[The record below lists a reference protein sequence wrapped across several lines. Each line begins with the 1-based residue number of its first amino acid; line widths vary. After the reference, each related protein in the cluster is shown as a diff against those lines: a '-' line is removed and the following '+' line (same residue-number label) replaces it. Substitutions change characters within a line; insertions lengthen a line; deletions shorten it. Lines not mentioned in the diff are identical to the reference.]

1 MSTSVITQ
9 ENTEI
14 KQQPYLLFMMHE
26 IFDDLAEDLDDS
38 VIEKLRDAFHPT
50 SPAERIKAAQSI
62 VNEDQ
67 SGFAQLILARNYANT
82 EQKLEHYKKAVEVS
96 KNADDHAASA
106 LIFALASI
114 ELSELLWSEGK
125 REEAIAVLN
134 ETEIEELQVGQYFTD
149 AIRFS
154 LMTYLLC
161 EKQIEKARE
170 ILNGESVPT
179 LEWHYANALLK
190 FIEQGDCNYSRGAA
204 AAAFGFDDE
213 MLEHFADTAF
223 NTMFEALEQG
233 DESSAEDIDIEGY
246 FLDRYVRVTGEA
258 WRSTDGALTWLKDW
272 RDDGLARVGE
282 EETIDEARVKRIES
296 ELEILGSHLERE
308 DFKEARKSF
317 AKVLRDAN
325 RLNDGGAM
333 FEEIIATVARV
344 DEALEGNMVAT
355 ELEKRAEWLKEQ
367 EKTAKPEALAN
378 SYADLSVLL
387 SEIPGQEK
395 LIESSAKKALEYLE
409 KNPSRASTH
418 VEQIALSIIGSLAI
432 QNEDW
437 TALESNAKRIAEIV
451 EQTSSS
457 NHLDMIDALQLLRMS
472 LRMQERLDEEK
483 AVAERIYAIDEFADE
498 RYEEGDCDDECDHDH

>member
-1 MSTSVITQ
+1 
-9 ENTEI
+9 
-14 KQQPYLLFMMHE
+14 
-26 IFDDLAEDLDDS
+26 
-38 VIEKLRDAFHPT
+38 
-50 SPAERIKAAQSI
+50 
-62 VNEDQ
+62 
-67 SGFAQLILARNYANT
+67 
-82 EQKLEHYKKAVEVS
+82 
-96 KNADDHAASA
+96 
-106 LIFALASI
+106 
-114 ELSELLWSEGK
+114 
-125 REEAIAVLN
+125 
-134 ETEIEELQVGQYFTD
+134 
-149 AIRFS
+149 
-154 LMTYLLC
+154 
-161 EKQIEKARE
+161 
-170 ILNGESVPT
+170 
-179 LEWHYANALLK
+179 
-190 FIEQGDCNYSRGAA
+190 
-204 AAAFGFDDE
+204 
-213 MLEHFADTAF
+213 
-223 NTMFEALEQG
+223 
-233 DESSAEDIDIEGY
+233 
-246 FLDRYVRVTGEA
+246 VRVTGEA

-282 EETIDEARVKRIES
+282 EETIDEAKVKRIES

-437 TALESNAKRIAEIV
+437 AAVESNAKRIAEIV

-472 LRMQERLDEEK
+472 LRMQERLEEEK